1 MISLSLVIP
10 SLLAS
15 SSKYSIFQS
24 MFSHISKSILL
35 HSQPNMDVFIPASK
49 DSQALGYFNTERKVV
64 EDFWKTSKERK
75 KLDQQLL
82 INNIEVYMN
91 SASEMYVPYSLYEN
105 TLKSEQGIFEAIPP
119 LELKELMTQ

>member
-1 MISLSLVIP
+1 
-10 SLLAS
+10 
-15 SSKYSIFQS
+15 
-24 MFSHISKSILL
+24 
-35 HSQPNMDVFIPASK
+35 MDVFIPASK

-64 EDFWKTSKERK
+64 EDFWKTSRERK

-119 LELKELMTQ
+119 LELKELMTQYCYF